1 MTGLTAMAIASEVQ
15 LAAAGDEAAF
25 ARIVA
30 THHAEMAR
38 IAYGVCG
45 DSGLAE
51 DAVQAAWSI
60 AWRKLHTLRDSDRLR
75 PWLVAVVANEAR
87 HLVRRRGNRPVM
99 ELEIDACDAPTPDL
113 SDEIERV
120 DLMNALRRLT
130 PDERALLALRYGAG
144 FDSAEIGPM
153 LGLTASGARTRLAR
167 LLGRLRKDLDDD

>member
-1 MTGLTAMAIASEVQ
+1 MTGLTARATTSEVQ

-30 THHAEMAR
+30 MHHAEMAR

-45 DSGLAE
+45 DPGLTE

-60 AWRKLHTLRDSDRLR
+60 AWRKLRTLRDPDRLR
-75 PWLVAVVANEAR
+75 PWLIAVAANEAR
-87 HLVRRRGNRPVM
+87 HLVRRRRREPVV
-99 ELEIDACDAPTPDL
+99 ELEIDSSGADATDP

-120 DLMNALRRLT
+120 DLVNALRRLT

-153 LGLTASGARTRLAR
+153 LGLSASGARARLAR
-167 LLGRLRKDLDDD
+167 LLGRLRKELTDG

>member
-1 MTGLTAMAIASEVQ
+1 MAPTSEVE

-30 THHAEMAR
+30 THYAEMAR
-38 IAYGVCG
+38 IAYGVLG
-45 DSGLAE
+45 DAGLAE

-87 HLVRRRGNRPVM
+87 HLLRRRGNRPVM
-99 ELEIDACDAPTPDL
+99 ELEIDTCDVRAPDL

-120 DLMNALRRLT
+120 DLVNALRRLT
-130 PDERALLALRYGAG
+130 PDERALLALRYEAG

-153 LGLTASGARTRLAR
+153 LGLSASGARARLAR

>member
-1 MTGLTAMAIASEVQ
+1 MSGLTEMAIASDVD

-30 THHAEMAR
+30 AHHAEMAR
-38 IAYGVCG
+38 IAYGICG

-60 AWRKLHTLRDSDRLR
+60 AWRKLRTLRDSDRVR

-99 ELEIDACDAPTPDL
+99 ELEIDTCDAPASDL
-113 SDEIERV
+113 ADEIDRV
-120 DLMNALRRLT
+120 DLVNALRRLT

-153 LGLTASGARTRLAR
+153 LGLSASGARARLAR
-167 LLGRLRKDLDDD
+167 LLGRLRKDLDDE

>member
-1 MTGLTAMAIASEVQ
+1 MTGLAATAIASEVQ
-15 LAAAGDEAAF
+15 RAAAGDEAAF

-30 THHAEMAR
+30 AHHAEMAR

-60 AWRKLHTLRDSDRLR
+60 AWRKLRTLRDPDRLR
-75 PWLVAVVANEAR
+75 PWLVTVAVNEAR
-87 HLVRRRGNRPVM
+87 HLVRRRGIRPVI
-99 ELEIDACDAPTPDL
+99 ELEIDACDARAPDL
-113 SDEIERV
+113 SDEIDRV
-120 DLMNALRRLT
+120 DLVNALRRLT

-144 FDSAEIGPM
+144 FDSSEIGPM
-153 LGLTASGARTRLAR
+153 LGLSASGARARLAR